1 MPLLQPR
8 RTKFRQSQRGR
19 RKGKET
25 RTNTLAFG
33 EFGIMAVEPGWLK
46 AAQIEAARVVL
57 TRTLG
62 RGGRVWVRVFPDKPV
77 SKKPAETRMGK
88 GKGEIDHWVA
98 VVHPGR
104 ILFEAAGV
112 PRDKILSDMRQ
123 AVQKLS
129 VQCKVVSWHD
139 FEGGAWS

>member
-1 MPLLQPR
+1 MLQPK
-8 RTKFRQSQRGR
+8 RTKFRYSHRGR

-25 RTNTLAFG
+25 RANTLAFG
-33 EFGIMAVEPGWLK
+33 EMGIMAIEPGWLN

-62 RGGRVWVRVFPDKPV
+62 RGGRVWLRVFPDKPV

-88 GKGEIDHWVA
+88 GKGELSHWVA
-98 VVHPGR
+98 VVRPGR

-112 PRDKILSDMRQ
+112 PRDKMVSDMAQ
-123 AVQKLS
+123 AAQKIS
-129 VQCKVVSWHD
+129 VKCKVVSW
-139 FEGGAWS
+139 

>member
-1 MPLLQPR
+1 MPLLQPK
-8 RTKFRQSQRGR
+8 RTKFRYSQRGR

-25 RTNTLAFG
+25 RANTLAFG
-33 EFGIMAVEPGWLK
+33 EVGIMAAEPGWVK

-77 SKKPAETRMGK
+77 TKKPAETRQGK

-98 VVHPGR
+98 VVKPGR

-112 PRDKILSDMRQ
+112 APEKMTSDMRQ
-123 AVQKLS
+123 ASQKIS
-129 VQCKVVSWHD
+129 VKCKIVSWKD
-139 FEGGAWS
+139 FEGGVWS